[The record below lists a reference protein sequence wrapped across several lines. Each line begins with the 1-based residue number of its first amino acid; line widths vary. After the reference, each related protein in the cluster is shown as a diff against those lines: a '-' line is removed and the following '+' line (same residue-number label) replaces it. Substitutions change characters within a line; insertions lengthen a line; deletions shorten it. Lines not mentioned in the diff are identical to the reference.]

1 MVVLGFVAAGLG
13 AAQSNAQSLA
23 DPPGSGA
30 GPKVVNRSSG
40 STGHDSFSDETACIS
55 LVIHPVRTTQ
65 KRLKILREQGLDQPQ
80 LQAILAV

>member
-13 AAQSNAQSLA
+13 AAQSNAQSSA

-40 STGHDSFSDETACIS
+40 STGHDSFSDETACIRLIIRRVRAES
-55 LVIHPVRTTQ
+55 RAKQPDFGPVALEKLVV
-65 KRLKILREQGLDQPQ
+65 
-80 LQAILAV
+80 